1 MGLCWIESRG
11 VSACADAPLFRFWR
25 GWILGLNRAT
35 RRAVRAIRFFLR
47 GVLDTILLMGSNL
60 GTDVSTVCVKPQELR
75 LWQPRHFLSGG
86 LSSNWL
92 EKLDGDVEF
101 ERRFRNSP
109 NLFFACR
116 DWNAHDALIAHFGK
130 GAFLL

>member
-1 MGLCWIESRG
+1 MRRC
-11 VSACADAPLFRFWR
+11 APLP
-25 GWILGLNRAT
+25 ILAWLDFGFESGDVSCGAGDS
-35 RRAVRAIRFFLR
+35 FFLR